1 MGTALTIRDLVGE
14 RAIFRREQAAGL
26 SASAYLAA
34 KIGVYSIAAL
44 VQIGVLTWIMIAGKG
59 APTRG
64 AVILGNATLE
74 LYVTLAATG
83 IVSAMLGLALS
94 SLARSSEQLM
104 PMLVVTIMVS
114 MVLAGGLIPV
124 TGRLGLSQS
133 SWLLPA
139 RWGFAA
145 SASTI
150 DLRDVEPV
158 VPADRLWSHSPH
170 FWLLDMGMLVLMG
183 VVITGLVRFRLRLP
197 MRPVIKRRFPVVG
210 RRIGVLASRAPRSV
224 WARLRSRRPAGAVAP
239 SARMPPT
246 SAECPGASPPGRLSA
261 VLVIRGNAGTRLWVG
276 RCRWI
281 WSP

>member
-1 MGTALTIRDLVGE
+1 
-14 RAIFRREQAAGL
+14 
-26 SASAYLAA
+26 
-34 KIGVYSIAAL
+34 
-44 VQIGVLTWIMIAGKG
+44 MIAGKG

-64 AVILGNATLE
+64 AVILGNPTLE

-83 IVSAMLGLALS
+83 IVSALLGLALS
-94 SLARSSEQLM
+94 SVARSTEQLM

-124 TGRLGLSQS
+124 TGRLGLSQA

-150 DLRDVEPV
+150 DLRNVEPV

-170 FWLLDMGMLVLMG
+170 VWLLDMGMLALMG
-183 VVITGLVRFRLRLP
+183 VVITGLVRFRLRLSI
-197 MRPVIKRRFPVVG
+197 RPVIKRRFSAVK

-224 WARLRSRRPAGAVAP
+224 
-239 SARMPPT
+239 SARSMPT
-246 SAECPGASPPGRLSA
+246 SAECRGAFR
-261 VLVIRGNAGTRLWVG
+261 RNAGVYGVVCRYRWV
-276 RCRWI
+276 
-281 WSP
+281 WSL